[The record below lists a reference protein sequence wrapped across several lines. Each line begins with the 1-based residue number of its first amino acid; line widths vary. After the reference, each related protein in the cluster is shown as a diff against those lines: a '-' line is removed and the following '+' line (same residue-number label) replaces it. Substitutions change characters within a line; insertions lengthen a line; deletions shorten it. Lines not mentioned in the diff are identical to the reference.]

1 MRALGIRSRVGEW
14 SNHLS
19 IAAIVAFSLG
29 LVGAVAN
36 ADVIRVDDLEF
47 SRVQLIGSNELQ
59 ITQGDSNTLKIRGD
73 SDDLTSPP
81 FVVQGDMLRLGIT
94 AQGDSVSD
102 VKFKLSTRGV
112 TQIMLQGS
120 GDVFVK
126 PLSAE
131 DLLVSVDGSGQVRM
145 FEVKAGKLELQVL
158 GSGGVQAVRLGAGT
172 VRLNVQGSGDI
183 QVGSIEAD
191 SIKAQIAGSG
201 DIVVQDEG
209 AARILEIAM
218 MGSGDIEMKDI
229 ATKVAK
235 VTILGSGDAE
245 VRVAESLEVEILG
258 SGDLLYYGTPETS
271 TSVMGSGEIT
281 QQDGR

>member
-1 MRALGIRSRVGEW
+1 MRALGIRNRVGEG
-14 SNHLS
+14 NKHLS
-19 IAAIVAFSLG
+19 SVAIVAISLG

-36 ADVIRVDDLEF
+36 ADVARVEELEF
-47 SRVQLIGSNELQ
+47 SRVQLIGSNELE
-59 ITQGDSNTLKIRGD
+59 ITQGDTNTLKIRGD
-73 SDDLTSPP
+73 SDDLTPPP
-81 FVVQGDMLRLGIT
+81 FVVQGDMLRLGVT

-102 VKFKLSTRGV
+102 VKFKLSTQGV

-126 PLSAE
+126 PLSVE
-131 DLLVSVDGSGQVRM
+131 DLLVSVDGSGEIRM
-145 FEVKAGKLELQVL
+145 FDVKAGKLELQVL

-209 AARILEIAM
+209 AARVLEVAM
-218 MGSGDIEMKDI
+218 MGSGDVEMKDT

-245 VRVAESLEVEILG
+245 VRVAESLEVEIFG

-281 QQDGR
+281 QRDGR